1 LEALMVFR
9 FLLDEGGQNL
19 TEYALLLTLAG
30 IVVVLFLEMGPD
42 VSSILSQAADALQLL
57 LKAVSLLAGAAIK
70 YLIE

>member
-1 LEALMVFR
+1 MVFR